1 MALRCAVA
9 WRIHESVVRGVIDN
23 RVPGVVTGQLW
34 LAGRAVPV
42 QIKLRGNGWR
52 DLAGCEIVF
61 EHTAP
66 QTLQPNSL
74 AVIQEGVVGDMTVSR
89 RTKLTSVPLSEVK
102 EYYARREPLPCQ
114 WANVLYLEWFSERN
128 GHVVL
133 ESTDFTV
140 RISEPHWALSEAE
153 EQEQRRLNAQAL
165 KDFMRRMIQ
174 G

>member
-52 DLAGCEIVF
+52 DLAGSEIVF

-74 AVIQEGVVGDMTVSR
+74 AVIQEGVVGDLTVSR

-153 EQEQRRLNAQAL
+153 EQEQRRMNAQAL